1 MKLNSRTLLNLA
13 LLLLVAALVA
23 IVWLE
28 PGLKEQPT
36 GKPLT
41 TLTPQQSQQLRLTNE
56 QGEVVLQREGES
68 WSLQAPLVIA
78 ANQFRVEQLLHW
90 FTVTSVQS
98 YAASGLELAK
108 FGLDR
113 PQATLSTEGV
123 ELCFGNLDPLNHRRY
138 LLLNDVVHLV
148 DESELTAVDAPWNY
162 FVSPQLIAPGAKI
175 KAITIP
181 GLGEINQDDKGWHYS
196 GATPP
201 ASADAMQMLVDGWR
215 SATALSV
222 EPVVPTEEG
231 EKVTITFADDRP
243 PLLMTL
249 VRGHD
254 ELVLIPDNSAIEY
267 RMGVEQGDAL
277 LQWPAPELAP
287 EVKTDET
294 N

>member
-1 MKLNSRTLLNLA
+1 MKINSRTLLNLA
-13 LLLLVAALVA
+13 LLLVVAALVA
-23 IVWLE
+23 IVWFE

-41 TLTPQQSQQLRLTNE
+41 ALTSQQPQQLRLSNE
-56 QGEVVLQREGES
+56 HGEVVLQRDGEA
-68 WSLQAPLVIA
+68 WSLRAPLVVA

-90 FTVTSVQS
+90 FGVVSVQS
-98 YAASGLELAK
+98 YAAAGLELAK

-123 ELCFGNLDPLNHRRY
+123 ELRFGNLDPLNHRRY
-138 LLLNDVVHLV
+138 LLLNGVVHLV
-148 DESELTAVDAPWNY
+148 AESELTAVDTPWNY

-175 KAITIP
+175 KTITIP
-181 GLGEINQDDKGWHYS
+181 GLGEIDQDDKGWRYS

-215 SATALSV
+215 NARALSV
-222 EPVVPTEEG
+222 EPVTPVEG
-231 EKVTITFADDRP
+231 GERVTITFADAHP
-243 PLLMTL
+243 PLVLTL
-249 VRGHD
+249 IRDHD
-254 ELVLIPDNSAIEY
+254 NLVLIPDNSAIEY
-267 RMGVEQGDAL
+267 HMGAEQGAAL
-277 LQWPAPELAP
+277 LKWAEP